1 MHLIKTWRMRNTGKA
16 AWEGI
21 SLQFVKGEKSLLGQ
35 NSAGSYPV
43 GKVLAGQTV
52 DISAHIV
59 TPQEPGRFAS
69 YFRLQTANGNRFGP
83 KIWVDIVVL
92 SAEEY
97 NHQGS
102 DKGQAD
108 LQKAI
113 DASLKQQQTKRI
125 NKLGG
130 LERKLARKLERLEKR
145 NSKISSKLD
154 KQCKKADKKESKPEK
169 YNKYVNKLEQ
179 KLAKVDHQTKRTA
192 QRLEEVTT
200 EKSSRLSMVNT
211 LNQAPQPVDAPMC
224 SIVAPDATEQKEQVT
239 MPTEQ
244 PEPAAEPVF
253 QYQEELAQVQ
263 AMGFNNDVKIVKY
276 LLVENKGDT
285 TKVVNHLLT
294 SLS

>member
-1 MHLIKTWRMRNTGKA
+1 M
-16 AWEGI
+16 
-21 SLQFVKGEKSLLGQ
+21 GQ

-52 DISAHIV
+52 DINAHIV

-97 NHQGS
+97 NQQGS
-102 DKGQAD
+102 DQGQAD

-125 NKLGG
+125 KKLGG

-145 NSKISSKLD
+145 NNKISNKLD
-154 KQCKKADKKESKPEK
+154 KQSKKTQASKPEK
-169 YNKYVNKLEQ
+169 YNKYVNKLEE
-179 KLAKVDHQTKRTA
+179 KLAKVDDQTKRTT
-192 QRLEEVTT
+192 QKLEEVTT

-211 LNQAPQPVDAPMC
+211 LNQAPEPVKAPMC
-224 SIVAPDATEQKEQVT
+224 SIVAPDATEQKEEVI

-244 PEPAAEPVF
+244 PEPAAEPAF
-253 QYQEELAQVQ
+253 QYQAELAQVQ